1 MTLFV
6 LFADDIKVLCSPV
19 GYGKHST
26 LIAVAVSLFLFD
38 HCLVLDST

>member
-19 GYGKHST
+19 GYGKYEPLT
-26 LIAVAVSLFLFD
+26 VIPLLFLL
-38 HCLVLDST
+38 CSKITL